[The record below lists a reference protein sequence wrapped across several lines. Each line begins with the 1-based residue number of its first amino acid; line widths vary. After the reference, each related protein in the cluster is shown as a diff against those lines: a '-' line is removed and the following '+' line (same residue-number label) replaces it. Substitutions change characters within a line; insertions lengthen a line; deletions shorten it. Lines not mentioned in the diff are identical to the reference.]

1 MKVCGGKK
9 GNYVKFRRVNEYLRD
24 ANAVG
29 YEGRK
34 EKVEVTVV
42 PPEKKESFTKIVKH
56 CNEYSSF

>member
-1 MKVCGGKK
+1 VVVKVCGGRK

-34 EKVEVTVV
+34 EKVEVGGD
-42 PPEKKESFTKIVKH
+42 KGKRKGG
-56 CNEYSSF
+56 